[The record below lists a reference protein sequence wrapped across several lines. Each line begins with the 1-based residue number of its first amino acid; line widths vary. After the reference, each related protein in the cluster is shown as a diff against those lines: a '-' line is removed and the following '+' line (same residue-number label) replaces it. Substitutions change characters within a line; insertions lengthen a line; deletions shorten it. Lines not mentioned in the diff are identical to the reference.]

1 MGPSQ
6 ISEIL
11 RPLARLGEILG
22 ALGRRRR
29 DELFSG
35 TTADR
40 MSPDDLRDAAR
51 VAEEAASRLRDEADR
66 VEASAGRRKSLPLPR
81 TGT

>member
-22 ALGRRRR
+22 SLGRRRR

-40 MSPDDLRDAAR
+40 MSPDDLRDAAE
-51 VAEEAASRLRDEADR
+51 VADAAASQLRAEADR
-66 VEASAGRRKSLPLPR
+66 MEAAVARTAVRR
-81 TGT
+81 TA